1 MKSMF
6 NERQRFSLRK
16 LSIGV
21 VSVLLGVTF
30 VSNAQVV
37 KADEATNSVSA
48 SSSDVSSNSTTS
60 SSSDASVA
68 ASSSSDSVTTNE
80 SSQVTN
86 QPQDLNS
93 SNLASASTYTLGDG
107 NRRYPSADKDPNN
120 ANNYVTLQDI
130 SERYV
135 QTGGTLAP
143 NEKRWRIVWNSNVNN
158 STKTDEQWFS
168 IMMTKNVKIK
178 GGANN
183 VTIQVIG
190 GPTDRQT
197 WQQVQF
203 DIDKGPTILH
213 NSNELS
219 DEYRDYFIHDKKFN
233 GHYYNGSDPEALEM
247 WTHIN
252 LPTFSYANYGRAN
265 LDRQTTM
272 NHLFYDNNWFPASIK
287 NRTSY
292 EWDDALEFGGNWITR
307 YKHNDGTTQNGPLI
321 NLDLNSNDDKNVKYL
336 GDIYTFHY
344 QSANGYYLGGT
355 KKVQMDF
362 TTVVDSTVTDVP
374 ETRLIAG
381 YKAGAA
387 GSDFRRAQEN
397 NHLVDNQTYK
407 LIVNETSQR
416 SDKKIPANAFKVAG
430 PDNISKDY
438 THEELNQTNNTQEFN
453 YYTDKIDTATQQN
466 ILNSLKVA
474 STTQNGVTVSDP
486 VIDTVNKTVTYNVV
500 YTDTVAAKTTHI
512 IFKDG
517 DTPVK
522 TVEVSGKPGDKVP
535 VSEEDQKIPDGY
547 ELVPGEKVPTEVDF
561 PSDGTT
567 PEDKVVK
574 LTHKTTTV
582 NPDDP
587 KTPEDTLPENPK
599 VHYPDGV
606 SEKDLNKTVTRRIYE
621 VDPVTKEKV
630 LVKTQEAKLTRTATV
645 DEVTGKVTKYSD
657 WTTGTWESYTASTK
671 EGYTP
676 DQSTVPE
683 VTVDGDTESTE
694 VVINYVKNPTGK
706 IIFKDGDKPVKTVEV
721 SGKPGDKVPVSE
733 EDQKI
738 PDGYE
743 LVPGQEVPT
752 EVDFPSD
759 GTTPSETVVKIQKK
773 TPDTPS
779 TDQPTG
785 KIIFKDGDKPVKTV
799 EVPGKP
805 GESVEVPDTT
815 IPEGYE
821 LVPGQEVPTTIDF
834 PGDGSNPS
842 DKVVEVQPKT
852 PTEQTTHIV
861 FKDGDTPVKTVEV
874 SGKPG
879 DKVPVSEED
888 QKIPDGYELVPGQEV
903 PTEVDF
909 PSDGTT
915 PSETVVKIQKKTPDT
930 PSTDQPTGKI
940 IFKDGD
946 KPVKTVEVPGKPGES
961 VEVPDTTIPEGY
973 ELVPGQ
979 EVPTTIDFPGDGS
992 NPSDKVVEVQP
1003 KTPTEQ
1009 TTHIVFKDGDTPVKT
1024 VEVSGKPGDKVPVSE
1039 EDQKIPDGY
1048 ELVPG
1053 QEVPTEV
1060 DFPSDGTTPSE
1071 TVVKIQKKTPD
1082 TPSTDQ
1088 PAGKII
1094 FKDGDKPV
1102 KEVTVPGEAG
1112 KTVEVPDTTI
1122 PEGYELVPGEKVPT
1136 TIDFPGD
1143 GSSPEDKVVKVQPK
1157 TPTEQTTHIVFKDGD
1172 TPVKTVEV
1180 SGKPGD
1186 KVPVSEEDQ
1195 KIPDGYELVPGQEV
1209 PTEVDFP
1216 SDGTTPSETVVKIQ
1230 KKTPD
1235 TPSTDQPAGKIIF
1248 KDGDKPV
1255 KTVEVP
1261 GKPGESVE
1269 VPDTTIPEG
1278 YELVPGQK
1286 VPTTI
1291 DFPGDGSNPSDKTV
1305 KLTHKIVVVT
1315 PDDPKSSNDPLP
1327 DNPSKNYPDG
1337 VTETNLRKRIKRTI
1351 NVINPNGDIDVTTQL
1366 VVFERTAT
1374 VDQVNGQ
1381 VSYSDWKQVGEDKSW
1396 PKFEAPDITGY
1407 TPSTESVSEVI
1418 PNVNTENVT
1427 VNITYKADNSG
1438 SDRDANTPTDPQ
1450 PQGQDITTN
1459 KGTTPSPSDG
1469 IKNKGDLPDGTK
1481 YSWKETPNTNNGD
1494 TTGTVVVTY
1503 TDGSK
1508 DEVKVTIHV
1517 TEPNKKTGMEDNKST
1532 IVTSSSS
1539 ANKVKNTANSKQS
1552 TLPQTGANTSAL
1564 AGLGIAL
1571 MGLASMIFINKKKKD

>member
-500 YTDTVAAKTTHI
+500 YTDTVAEKTTHI

-733 EDQKI
+733 KDQKI

-743 LVPGQEVPT
+743 LVPGEKVPT

-759 GTTPSETVVKIQKK
+759 GTTPSESVVKIQKK

-785 KIIFKDGDKPVKTV
+785 KIIFKDGDKPVKEVT
-799 EVPGKP
+799 VPGEAGKT
-805 GESVEVPDTT
+805 VEVPDTT

-842 DKVVEVQPKT
+842 DKVVELQPKT

-888 QKIPDGYELVPGQEV
+888 QKIPDGYELVPGEEV

-915 PSETVVKIQKKTPDT
+915 PSESVVKIQKKTPDT
-930 PSTDQPTGKI
+930 PSTDQPT
-940 IFKDGD
+940 
-946 KPVKTVEVPGKPGES
+946 
-961 VEVPDTTIPEGY
+961 
-973 ELVPGQ
+973 
-979 EVPTTIDFPGDGS
+979 
-992 NPSDKVVEVQP
+992 
-1003 KTPTEQ
+1003 
-1009 TTHIVFKDGDTPVKT
+1009 
-1024 VEVSGKPGDKVPVSE
+1024 
-1039 EDQKIPDGY
+1039 
-1048 ELVPG
+1048 
-1053 QEVPTEV
+1053 
-1060 DFPSDGTTPSE
+1060 
-1071 TVVKIQKKTPD
+1071 
-1082 TPSTDQ
+1082 
-1088 PAGKII
+1088 
-1094 FKDGDKPV
+1094 
-1102 KEVTVPGEAG
+1102 
-1112 KTVEVPDTTI
+1112 
-1122 PEGYELVPGEKVPT
+1122 
-1136 TIDFPGD
+1136 
-1143 GSSPEDKVVKVQPK
+1143 
-1157 TPTEQTTHIVFKDGD
+1157 
-1172 TPVKTVEV
+1172 
-1180 SGKPGD
+1180 
-1186 KVPVSEEDQ
+1186 
-1195 KIPDGYELVPGQEV
+1195 
-1209 PTEVDFP
+1209 
-1216 SDGTTPSETVVKIQ
+1216 
-1230 KKTPD
+1230 
-1235 TPSTDQPAGKIIF
+1235 GKIIF

-1503 TDGSK
+1503 PDGSK

>member
-500 YTDTVAAKTTHI
+500 YTDTVAEKTTHI

-1088 PAGKII
+1088 P
-1094 FKDGDKPV
+1094 
-1102 KEVTVPGEAG
+1102 T
-1112 KTVEVPDTTI
+1112 
-1122 PEGYELVPGEKVPT
+1122 
-1136 TIDFPGD
+1136 
-1143 GSSPEDKVVKVQPK
+1143 
-1157 TPTEQTTHIVFKDGD
+1157 
-1172 TPVKTVEV
+1172 
-1180 SGKPGD
+1180 
-1186 KVPVSEEDQ
+1186 
-1195 KIPDGYELVPGQEV
+1195 
-1209 PTEVDFP
+1209 
-1216 SDGTTPSETVVKIQ
+1216 
-1230 KKTPD
+1230 
-1235 TPSTDQPAGKIIF
+1235 GKIIF

-1278 YELVPGQK
+1278 YELVPGQE

-1503 TDGSK
+1503 PDGSK

>member
-1 MKSMF
+1 
-6 NERQRFSLRK
+6 
-16 LSIGV
+16 
-21 VSVLLGVTF
+21 
-30 VSNAQVV
+30 
-37 KADEATNSVSA
+37 
-48 SSSDVSSNSTTS
+48 
-60 SSSDASVA
+60 
-68 ASSSSDSVTTNE
+68 
-80 SSQVTN
+80 
-86 QPQDLNS
+86 
-93 SNLASASTYTLGDG
+93 
-107 NRRYPSADKDPNN
+107 
-120 ANNYVTLQDI
+120 
-130 SERYV
+130 
-135 QTGGTLAP
+135 
-143 NEKRWRIVWNSNVNN
+143 
-158 STKTDEQWFS
+158 
-168 IMMTKNVKIK
+168 MMTKNVKIK

-500 YTDTVAAKTTHI
+500 YTDTVAEKTTHI

-733 EDQKI
+733 KDQKIPDGYELVPGEKVPTEVDFPSDGTTPSESVVKIQKKTPDTPSTDQPTGKIIFKDGDKPVKEVTVPGEAGKTVEVPDTTIPEGYELVPGQEVPTTIDFPGDGSNPSDKVVELQPKTPTEQTTHIVFKDGDTPVKTVEVSGKPGDKVPVSEEDQKI

-743 LVPGQEVPT
+743 LVPGEEVPT

-842 DKVVEVQPKT
+842 DKVVE
-852 PTEQTTHIV
+852 
-861 FKDGDTPVKTVEV
+861 
-874 SGKPG
+874 
-879 DKVPVSEED
+879 
-888 QKIPDGYELVPGQEV
+888 
-903 PTEVDF
+903 
-909 PSDGTT
+909 
-915 PSETVVKIQKKTPDT
+915 
-930 PSTDQPTGKI
+930 
-940 IFKDGD
+940 
-946 KPVKTVEVPGKPGES
+946 
-961 VEVPDTTIPEGY
+961 
-973 ELVPGQ
+973 
-979 EVPTTIDFPGDGS
+979 
-992 NPSDKVVEVQP
+992 
-1003 KTPTEQ
+1003 
-1009 TTHIVFKDGDTPVKT
+1009 
-1024 VEVSGKPGDKVPVSE
+1024 
-1039 EDQKIPDGY
+1039 
-1048 ELVPG
+1048 
-1053 QEVPTEV
+1053 
-1060 DFPSDGTTPSE
+1060 
-1071 TVVKIQKKTPD
+1071 
-1082 TPSTDQ
+1082 
-1088 PAGKII
+1088 
-1094 FKDGDKPV
+1094 
-1102 KEVTVPGEAG
+1102 
-1112 KTVEVPDTTI
+1112 
-1122 PEGYELVPGEKVPT
+1122 
-1136 TIDFPGD
+1136 
-1143 GSSPEDKVVKVQPK
+1143 VQPK

-1418 PNVNTENVT
+1418 PNVNNENVT

-1503 TDGSK
+1503 PDGSK

>member
-1 MKSMF
+1 
-6 NERQRFSLRK
+6 
-16 LSIGV
+16 
-21 VSVLLGVTF
+21 
-30 VSNAQVV
+30 
-37 KADEATNSVSA
+37 
-48 SSSDVSSNSTTS
+48 
-60 SSSDASVA
+60 
-68 ASSSSDSVTTNE
+68 
-80 SSQVTN
+80 
-86 QPQDLNS
+86 
-93 SNLASASTYTLGDG
+93 
-107 NRRYPSADKDPNN
+107 
-120 ANNYVTLQDI
+120 
-130 SERYV
+130 
-135 QTGGTLAP
+135 
-143 NEKRWRIVWNSNVNN
+143 
-158 STKTDEQWFS
+158 
-168 IMMTKNVKIK
+168 MMTKNVKIK

-500 YTDTVAAKTTHI
+500 YTDTVAEKTTHI

-733 EDQKI
+733 KDQKI

-743 LVPGQEVPT
+743 LVPGEKVPT

-759 GTTPSETVVKIQKK
+759 GTTPSESVVKIQKK

-779 TDQPTG
+779 TDQPT
-785 KIIFKDGDKPVKTV
+785 
-799 EVPGKP
+799 
-805 GESVEVPDTT
+805 
-815 IPEGYE
+815 
-821 LVPGQEVPTTIDF
+821 
-834 PGDGSNPS
+834 
-842 DKVVEVQPKT
+842 
-852 PTEQTTHIV
+852 
-861 FKDGDTPVKTVEV
+861 
-874 SGKPG
+874 
-879 DKVPVSEED
+879 
-888 QKIPDGYELVPGQEV
+888 
-903 PTEVDF
+903 
-909 PSDGTT
+909 
-915 PSETVVKIQKKTPDT
+915 
-930 PSTDQPTGKI
+930 
-940 IFKDGD
+940 
-946 KPVKTVEVPGKPGES
+946 
-961 VEVPDTTIPEGY
+961 
-973 ELVPGQ
+973 
-979 EVPTTIDFPGDGS
+979 
-992 NPSDKVVEVQP
+992 
-1003 KTPTEQ
+1003 
-1009 TTHIVFKDGDTPVKT
+1009 
-1024 VEVSGKPGDKVPVSE
+1024 
-1039 EDQKIPDGY
+1039 
-1048 ELVPG
+1048 
-1053 QEVPTEV
+1053 
-1060 DFPSDGTTPSE
+1060 
-1071 TVVKIQKKTPD
+1071 
-1082 TPSTDQ
+1082 
-1088 PAGKII
+1088 GKII

-1122 PEGYELVPGEKVPT
+1122 PEGYELVPGQEVPT

-1143 GSSPEDKVVKVQPK
+1143 GSNPSDKVVELQPK

-1418 PNVNTENVT
+1418 PNVNNENVT

-1503 TDGSK
+1503 PDGSK

>member
-500 YTDTVAAKTTHI
+500 YTDTVAEKTTHI

-930 PSTDQPTGKI
+930 PSTDQP
-940 IFKDGD
+940 
-946 KPVKTVEVPGKPGES
+946 
-961 VEVPDTTIPEGY
+961 
-973 ELVPGQ
+973 
-979 EVPTTIDFPGDGS
+979 
-992 NPSDKVVEVQP
+992 
-1003 KTPTEQ
+1003 
-1009 TTHIVFKDGDTPVKT
+1009 
-1024 VEVSGKPGDKVPVSE
+1024 
-1039 EDQKIPDGY
+1039 
-1048 ELVPG
+1048 
-1053 QEVPTEV
+1053 
-1060 DFPSDGTTPSE
+1060 
-1071 TVVKIQKKTPD
+1071 
-1082 TPSTDQ
+1082 
-1088 PAGKII
+1088 
-1094 FKDGDKPV
+1094 
-1102 KEVTVPGEAG
+1102 
-1112 KTVEVPDTTI
+1112 
-1122 PEGYELVPGEKVPT
+1122 
-1136 TIDFPGD
+1136 
-1143 GSSPEDKVVKVQPK
+1143 
-1157 TPTEQTTHIVFKDGD
+1157 
-1172 TPVKTVEV
+1172 
-1180 SGKPGD
+1180 
-1186 KVPVSEEDQ
+1186 
-1195 KIPDGYELVPGQEV
+1195 
-1209 PTEVDFP
+1209 
-1216 SDGTTPSETVVKIQ
+1216 
-1230 KKTPD
+1230 
-1235 TPSTDQPAGKIIF
+1235 AGKIIF

-1503 TDGSK
+1503 PDGSK

>member
-1 MKSMF
+1 
-6 NERQRFSLRK
+6 
-16 LSIGV
+16 
-21 VSVLLGVTF
+21 
-30 VSNAQVV
+30 
-37 KADEATNSVSA
+37 
-48 SSSDVSSNSTTS
+48 
-60 SSSDASVA
+60 
-68 ASSSSDSVTTNE
+68 
-80 SSQVTN
+80 
-86 QPQDLNS
+86 
-93 SNLASASTYTLGDG
+93 
-107 NRRYPSADKDPNN
+107 
-120 ANNYVTLQDI
+120 
-130 SERYV
+130 
-135 QTGGTLAP
+135 
-143 NEKRWRIVWNSNVNN
+143 
-158 STKTDEQWFS
+158 
-168 IMMTKNVKIK
+168 MMTKNVKIK

-500 YTDTVAAKTTHI
+500 YTDTVAEKTTHI

-733 EDQKI
+733 KDQKIPDGYELVPGEKVPTEVDFPSDGTTPSESVVKIQKKTPDTPSTDQPTGKIIFKDGDKPVKEVTVPGEAGKTVEVPDTTIPEGYELVPGQEVPTTIDFPGDGSNPSDKVVELQPKTPTEQTTHIVFKDGDTPVKTVEVSGKPGDKVPVSEEDQKI

-743 LVPGQEVPT
+743 LVPGEEVPT

-821 LVPGQEVPTTIDF
+821 LVPGEKVPTTIDF

-1255 KTVEVP
+1255 KPVEVP

-1418 PNVNTENVT
+1418 PNVNNENVT

-1503 TDGSK
+1503 PDGSK

>member
-1 MKSMF
+1 
-6 NERQRFSLRK
+6 
-16 LSIGV
+16 
-21 VSVLLGVTF
+21 
-30 VSNAQVV
+30 
-37 KADEATNSVSA
+37 
-48 SSSDVSSNSTTS
+48 
-60 SSSDASVA
+60 
-68 ASSSSDSVTTNE
+68 
-80 SSQVTN
+80 
-86 QPQDLNS
+86 
-93 SNLASASTYTLGDG
+93 
-107 NRRYPSADKDPNN
+107 
-120 ANNYVTLQDI
+120 
-130 SERYV
+130 
-135 QTGGTLAP
+135 
-143 NEKRWRIVWNSNVNN
+143 
-158 STKTDEQWFS
+158 
-168 IMMTKNVKIK
+168 MMTKNVKIK

-500 YTDTVAAKTTHI
+500 YTDTVAEKTTHI

-706 IIFKDGDKPVKTVEV
+706 IIFKDGDK
-721 SGKPGDKVPVSE
+721 
-733 EDQKI
+733 
-738 PDGYE
+738 
-743 LVPGQEVPT
+743 
-752 EVDFPSD
+752 
-759 GTTPSETVVKIQKK
+759 
-773 TPDTPS
+773 
-779 TDQPTG
+779 
-785 KIIFKDGDKPVKTV
+785 
-799 EVPGKP
+799 
-805 GESVEVPDTT
+805 
-815 IPEGYE
+815 
-821 LVPGQEVPTTIDF
+821 
-834 PGDGSNPS
+834 
-842 DKVVEVQPKT
+842 
-852 PTEQTTHIV
+852 
-861 FKDGDTPVKTVEV
+861 PVKTVEV

-1418 PNVNTENVT
+1418 PNVNNENVT

-1503 TDGSK
+1503 PDGSK

>member
-1 MKSMF
+1 
-6 NERQRFSLRK
+6 
-16 LSIGV
+16 
-21 VSVLLGVTF
+21 
-30 VSNAQVV
+30 
-37 KADEATNSVSA
+37 
-48 SSSDVSSNSTTS
+48 
-60 SSSDASVA
+60 
-68 ASSSSDSVTTNE
+68 
-80 SSQVTN
+80 
-86 QPQDLNS
+86 
-93 SNLASASTYTLGDG
+93 
-107 NRRYPSADKDPNN
+107 
-120 ANNYVTLQDI
+120 
-130 SERYV
+130 
-135 QTGGTLAP
+135 
-143 NEKRWRIVWNSNVNN
+143 
-158 STKTDEQWFS
+158 
-168 IMMTKNVKIK
+168 MMTKNVKIK

-500 YTDTVAAKTTHI
+500 YTDTVAEKTTHI
-512 IFKDG
+512 I
-517 DTPVK
+517 
-522 TVEVSGKPGDKVP
+522 
-535 VSEEDQKIPDGY
+535 
-547 ELVPGEKVPTEVDF
+547 
-561 PSDGTT
+561 
-567 PEDKVVK
+567 
-574 LTHKTTTV
+574 
-582 NPDDP
+582 
-587 KTPEDTLPENPK
+587 
-599 VHYPDGV
+599 
-606 SEKDLNKTVTRRIYE
+606 
-621 VDPVTKEKV
+621 
-630 LVKTQEAKLTRTATV
+630 
-645 DEVTGKVTKYSD
+645 
-657 WTTGTWESYTASTK
+657 
-671 EGYTP
+671 
-676 DQSTVPE
+676 
-683 VTVDGDTESTE
+683 
-694 VVINYVKNPTGK
+694 
-706 IIFKDGDKPVKTVEV
+706 
-721 SGKPGDKVPVSE
+721 
-733 EDQKI
+733 
-738 PDGYE
+738 
-743 LVPGQEVPT
+743 
-752 EVDFPSD
+752 
-759 GTTPSETVVKIQKK
+759 
-773 TPDTPS
+773 
-779 TDQPTG
+779 
-785 KIIFKDGDKPVKTV
+785 
-799 EVPGKP
+799 
-805 GESVEVPDTT
+805 
-815 IPEGYE
+815 
-821 LVPGQEVPTTIDF
+821 
-834 PGDGSNPS
+834 
-842 DKVVEVQPKT
+842 
-852 PTEQTTHIV
+852 
-861 FKDGDTPVKTVEV
+861 
-874 SGKPG
+874 
-879 DKVPVSEED
+879 
-888 QKIPDGYELVPGQEV
+888 
-903 PTEVDF
+903 
-909 PSDGTT
+909 
-915 PSETVVKIQKKTPDT
+915 
-930 PSTDQPTGKI
+930 
-940 IFKDGD
+940 
-946 KPVKTVEVPGKPGES
+946 
-961 VEVPDTTIPEGY
+961 
-973 ELVPGQ
+973 
-979 EVPTTIDFPGDGS
+979 
-992 NPSDKVVEVQP
+992 
-1003 KTPTEQ
+1003 
-1009 TTHIVFKDGDTPVKT
+1009 FKDGDTPVKT

-1418 PNVNTENVT
+1418 PNVNNENVT

-1503 TDGSK
+1503 PDGSK

>member
-1 MKSMF
+1 
-6 NERQRFSLRK
+6 
-16 LSIGV
+16 
-21 VSVLLGVTF
+21 
-30 VSNAQVV
+30 
-37 KADEATNSVSA
+37 
-48 SSSDVSSNSTTS
+48 
-60 SSSDASVA
+60 
-68 ASSSSDSVTTNE
+68 
-80 SSQVTN
+80 
-86 QPQDLNS
+86 
-93 SNLASASTYTLGDG
+93 
-107 NRRYPSADKDPNN
+107 
-120 ANNYVTLQDI
+120 
-130 SERYV
+130 
-135 QTGGTLAP
+135 
-143 NEKRWRIVWNSNVNN
+143 
-158 STKTDEQWFS
+158 
-168 IMMTKNVKIK
+168 
-178 GGANN
+178 
-183 VTIQVIG
+183 
-190 GPTDRQT
+190 
-197 WQQVQF
+197 
-203 DIDKGPTILH
+203 
-213 NSNELS
+213 
-219 DEYRDYFIHDKKFN
+219 
-233 GHYYNGSDPEALEM
+233 
-247 WTHIN
+247 
-252 LPTFSYANYGRAN
+252 
-265 LDRQTTM
+265 
-272 NHLFYDNNWFPASIK
+272 
-287 NRTSY
+287 
-292 EWDDALEFGGNWITR
+292 
-307 YKHNDGTTQNGPLI
+307 
-321 NLDLNSNDDKNVKYL
+321 
-336 GDIYTFHY
+336 
-344 QSANGYYLGGT
+344 
-355 KKVQMDF
+355 
-362 TTVVDSTVTDVP
+362 
-374 ETRLIAG
+374 
-381 YKAGAA
+381 
-387 GSDFRRAQEN
+387 
-397 NHLVDNQTYK
+397 
-407 LIVNETSQR
+407 
-416 SDKKIPANAFKVAG
+416 
-430 PDNISKDY
+430 
-438 THEELNQTNNTQEFN
+438 
-453 YYTDKIDTATQQN
+453 
-466 ILNSLKVA
+466 
-474 STTQNGVTVSDP
+474 
-486 VIDTVNKTVTYNVV
+486 
-500 YTDTVAAKTTHI
+500 
-512 IFKDG
+512 
-517 DTPVK
+517 
-522 TVEVSGKPGDKVP
+522 
-535 VSEEDQKIPDGY
+535 
-547 ELVPGEKVPTEVDF
+547 
-561 PSDGTT
+561 
-567 PEDKVVK
+567 
-574 LTHKTTTV
+574 
-582 NPDDP
+582 
-587 KTPEDTLPENPK
+587 
-599 VHYPDGV
+599 
-606 SEKDLNKTVTRRIYE
+606 VTRKIYE

-645 DEVTGKVTKYSD
+645 DEVTGKVIKYSD

-694 VVINYVKNPTGK
+694 VVINYVKNPAGK
-706 IIFKDGDKPVKTVEV
+706 IIFKDGDTPVKTVEV

-738 PDGYE
+738 PNGYE
-743 LVPGQEVPT
+743 VEEGSPKVPT

-759 GTTPSETVVKIQKK
+759 GTTPEDTVIKLTHKTTTVNPDDPKTTDDVLPNNPDVHYPDGVSETDLNKTVTRKIYEVDPVTKEKVLVKTQEAKLSRTATVDEVTGKVIKYSDWTTGTWESYTASTK
-773 TPDTPS
+773 EGYTPDQGTVPEVTVDGDTES
-779 TDQPTG
+779 TEVVINYVKNPAG
-785 KIIFKDGDKPVKTV
+785 KIIFKDGDKPVKEVT
-799 EVPGKP
+799 VPGEAGKTVKVPDTTIPEGYELVPGQKVPTTIDFPDDGSNPEDKEVKLTHKTTVVNPDDPKTTDDVLPNNPDVHYPDGVSETDLNKTVTRKIYEVDPVTKEKVLVKTQETKLTRTATVDEVTGKVTKYSDWTTGTWESYTASTKEGYTPDQSTVPEVTVNGDTEDTEVIINYVKNPAGKIIFKDGDKPVKEVTVP
-805 GESVEVPDTT
+805 GEAGKTVEVPDTT

-915 PSETVVKIQKKTPDT
+915 PGKSVVKIQKKTPDT

-979 EVPTTIDFPGDGS
+979 KVPTTIDFPGDGS

-1060 DFPSDGTTPSE
+1060 DFPSDGTTPGKS
-1071 TVVKIQKKTPD
+1071 VVKIQKKTPD
-1082 TPSTDQ
+1082 TPSTNQ
-1088 PAGKII
+1088 PTGKII

-1102 KEVTVPGEAG
+1102 KTVEVPGEAG

-1122 PEGYELVPGEKVPT
+1122 PEGYELVPGEEVPT
-1136 TIDFPGD
+1136 IIDFPGD
-1143 GSSPEDKVVKVQPK
+1143 GSNPSDKVVEVQPK

-1216 SDGTTPSETVVKIQ
+1216 SDGTTPGESVVKIQ

-1235 TPSTDQPAGKIIF
+1235 TPSTNQPTGKIIF

-1261 GKPGESVE
+1261 GEAGKTVE

-1337 VTETNLRKRIKRTI
+1337 VTETNLRKRVKRTI

-1396 PKFEAPDITGY
+1396 PKFEAPDIAGY

-1503 TDGSK
+1503 PDGSK
-1508 DEVKVTIHV
+1508 VEVKVTIHV
-1517 TEPNKKTGMEDNKST
+1517 TESNKKIGMEDNKST
-1532 IVTSSSS
+1532 IVTSASS
-1539 ANKVKNTANSKQS
+1539 ANKVKNIANSKQS
-1552 TLPQTGANTSAL
+1552 TLPETGANTSAL

-1571 MGLASMIFINKKKKD
+1571 MGLASLIFISKKKKD

>member
-500 YTDTVAAKTTHI
+500 YTDTVAEKTTHI

-733 EDQKI
+733 KDQKI

-743 LVPGQEVPT
+743 LVPGEKVPT

-759 GTTPSETVVKIQKK
+759 GTTPSESVVKIQKK

-785 KIIFKDGDKPVKTV
+785 KIIFKDGDKPVKEVT
-799 EVPGKP
+799 VPGEAGKT
-805 GESVEVPDTT
+805 VEVPDTT

-842 DKVVEVQPKT
+842 DKVVELQPKT

-888 QKIPDGYELVPGQEV
+888 QKIPDGYELVPGEEV

-930 PSTDQPTGKI
+930 PSTDQPT
-940 IFKDGD
+940 
-946 KPVKTVEVPGKPGES
+946 
-961 VEVPDTTIPEGY
+961 
-973 ELVPGQ
+973 
-979 EVPTTIDFPGDGS
+979 
-992 NPSDKVVEVQP
+992 
-1003 KTPTEQ
+1003 
-1009 TTHIVFKDGDTPVKT
+1009 
-1024 VEVSGKPGDKVPVSE
+1024 
-1039 EDQKIPDGY
+1039 
-1048 ELVPG
+1048 
-1053 QEVPTEV
+1053 
-1060 DFPSDGTTPSE
+1060 
-1071 TVVKIQKKTPD
+1071 
-1082 TPSTDQ
+1082 
-1088 PAGKII
+1088 
-1094 FKDGDKPV
+1094 
-1102 KEVTVPGEAG
+1102 
-1112 KTVEVPDTTI
+1112 
-1122 PEGYELVPGEKVPT
+1122 
-1136 TIDFPGD
+1136 
-1143 GSSPEDKVVKVQPK
+1143 
-1157 TPTEQTTHIVFKDGD
+1157 
-1172 TPVKTVEV
+1172 
-1180 SGKPGD
+1180 
-1186 KVPVSEEDQ
+1186 
-1195 KIPDGYELVPGQEV
+1195 
-1209 PTEVDFP
+1209 
-1216 SDGTTPSETVVKIQ
+1216 
-1230 KKTPD
+1230 
-1235 TPSTDQPAGKIIF
+1235 GKIIF

-1503 TDGSK
+1503 PDGSK

>member
-500 YTDTVAAKTTHI
+500 YTDTVAEKTTHI

-785 KIIFKDGDKPVKTV
+785 KIIFKDGDKPVKEVT
-799 EVPGKP
+799 VPGEAGKT
-805 GESVEVPDTT
+805 VEVPDTT

-842 DKVVEVQPKT
+842 DKVVE
-852 PTEQTTHIV
+852 
-861 FKDGDTPVKTVEV
+861 
-874 SGKPG
+874 
-879 DKVPVSEED
+879 
-888 QKIPDGYELVPGQEV
+888 
-903 PTEVDF
+903 
-909 PSDGTT
+909 
-915 PSETVVKIQKKTPDT
+915 
-930 PSTDQPTGKI
+930 
-940 IFKDGD
+940 
-946 KPVKTVEVPGKPGES
+946 
-961 VEVPDTTIPEGY
+961 
-973 ELVPGQ
+973 
-979 EVPTTIDFPGDGS
+979 
-992 NPSDKVVEVQP
+992 
-1003 KTPTEQ
+1003 
-1009 TTHIVFKDGDTPVKT
+1009 
-1024 VEVSGKPGDKVPVSE
+1024 
-1039 EDQKIPDGY
+1039 
-1048 ELVPG
+1048 
-1053 QEVPTEV
+1053 
-1060 DFPSDGTTPSE
+1060 
-1071 TVVKIQKKTPD
+1071 
-1082 TPSTDQ
+1082 
-1088 PAGKII
+1088 
-1094 FKDGDKPV
+1094 
-1102 KEVTVPGEAG
+1102 
-1112 KTVEVPDTTI
+1112 
-1122 PEGYELVPGEKVPT
+1122 
-1136 TIDFPGD
+1136 
-1143 GSSPEDKVVKVQPK
+1143 VQPK

-1503 TDGSK
+1503 PDGSK

>member
-500 YTDTVAAKTTHI
+500 YTDTVAEKTTHI

-733 EDQKI
+733 KDQKI

-743 LVPGQEVPT
+743 LVPGEKVPT

-759 GTTPSETVVKIQKK
+759 GTTPSESVVKIQKK

-779 TDQPTG
+779 T
-785 KIIFKDGDKPVKTV
+785 
-799 EVPGKP
+799 
-805 GESVEVPDTT
+805 
-815 IPEGYE
+815 
-821 LVPGQEVPTTIDF
+821 
-834 PGDGSNPS
+834 
-842 DKVVEVQPKT
+842 
-852 PTEQTTHIV
+852 
-861 FKDGDTPVKTVEV
+861 
-874 SGKPG
+874 
-879 DKVPVSEED
+879 
-888 QKIPDGYELVPGQEV
+888 
-903 PTEVDF
+903 
-909 PSDGTT
+909 
-915 PSETVVKIQKKTPDT
+915 
-930 PSTDQPTGKI
+930 
-940 IFKDGD
+940 
-946 KPVKTVEVPGKPGES
+946 
-961 VEVPDTTIPEGY
+961 
-973 ELVPGQ
+973 
-979 EVPTTIDFPGDGS
+979 
-992 NPSDKVVEVQP
+992 
-1003 KTPTEQ
+1003 
-1009 TTHIVFKDGDTPVKT
+1009 
-1024 VEVSGKPGDKVPVSE
+1024 
-1039 EDQKIPDGY
+1039 
-1048 ELVPG
+1048 
-1053 QEVPTEV
+1053 
-1060 DFPSDGTTPSE
+1060 
-1071 TVVKIQKKTPD
+1071 
-1082 TPSTDQ
+1082 
-1088 PAGKII
+1088 
-1094 FKDGDKPV
+1094 
-1102 KEVTVPGEAG
+1102 
-1112 KTVEVPDTTI
+1112 
-1122 PEGYELVPGEKVPT
+1122 
-1136 TIDFPGD
+1136 
-1143 GSSPEDKVVKVQPK
+1143 
-1157 TPTEQTTHIVFKDGD
+1157 
-1172 TPVKTVEV
+1172 
-1180 SGKPGD
+1180 
-1186 KVPVSEEDQ
+1186 
-1195 KIPDGYELVPGQEV
+1195 
-1209 PTEVDFP
+1209 
-1216 SDGTTPSETVVKIQ
+1216 
-1230 KKTPD
+1230 
-1235 TPSTDQPAGKIIF
+1235 
-1248 KDGDKPV
+1248 
-1255 KTVEVP
+1255 
-1261 GKPGESVE
+1261 
-1269 VPDTTIPEG
+1269 
-1278 YELVPGQK
+1278 
-1286 VPTTI
+1286 
-1291 DFPGDGSNPSDKTV
+1291 
-1305 KLTHKIVVVT
+1305 
-1315 PDDPKSSNDPLP
+1315 
-1327 DNPSKNYPDG
+1327 
-1337 VTETNLRKRIKRTI
+1337 
-1351 NVINPNGDIDVTTQL
+1351 
-1366 VVFERTAT
+1366 
-1374 VDQVNGQ
+1374 
-1381 VSYSDWKQVGEDKSW
+1381 
-1396 PKFEAPDITGY
+1396 
-1407 TPSTESVSEVI
+1407 
-1418 PNVNTENVT
+1418 
-1427 VNITYKADNSG
+1427 
-1438 SDRDANTPTDPQ
+1438 
-1450 PQGQDITTN
+1450 
-1459 KGTTPSPSDG
+1459 
-1469 IKNKGDLPDGTK
+1469 
-1481 YSWKETPNTNNGD
+1481 
-1494 TTGTVVVTY
+1494 
-1503 TDGSK
+1503 
-1508 DEVKVTIHV
+1508 
-1517 TEPNKKTGMEDNKST
+1517 
-1532 IVTSSSS
+1532 
-1539 ANKVKNTANSKQS
+1539 
-1552 TLPQTGANTSAL
+1552 
-1564 AGLGIAL
+1564 
-1571 MGLASMIFINKKKKD
+1571 

>member
-500 YTDTVAAKTTHI
+500 YTDTVAEKTTHI

-733 EDQKI
+733 KDQKI

-743 LVPGQEVPT
+743 LVPGEKVPT

-759 GTTPSETVVKIQKK
+759 GTTPSESVVKIQKK

-785 KIIFKDGDKPVKTV
+785 KIIFKDGDKPVK
-799 EVPGKP
+799 
-805 GESVEVPDTT
+805 
-815 IPEGYE
+815 
-821 LVPGQEVPTTIDF
+821 
-834 PGDGSNPS
+834 
-842 DKVVEVQPKT
+842 
-852 PTEQTTHIV
+852 
-861 FKDGDTPVKTVEV
+861 
-874 SGKPG
+874 
-879 DKVPVSEED
+879 
-888 QKIPDGYELVPGQEV
+888 
-903 PTEVDF
+903 
-909 PSDGTT
+909 
-915 PSETVVKIQKKTPDT
+915 
-930 PSTDQPTGKI
+930 
-940 IFKDGD
+940 
-946 KPVKTVEVPGKPGES
+946 
-961 VEVPDTTIPEGY
+961 
-973 ELVPGQ
+973 
-979 EVPTTIDFPGDGS
+979 
-992 NPSDKVVEVQP
+992 
-1003 KTPTEQ
+1003 
-1009 TTHIVFKDGDTPVKT
+1009 
-1024 VEVSGKPGDKVPVSE
+1024 
-1039 EDQKIPDGY
+1039 
-1048 ELVPG
+1048 
-1053 QEVPTEV
+1053 
-1060 DFPSDGTTPSE
+1060 
-1071 TVVKIQKKTPD
+1071 
-1082 TPSTDQ
+1082 
-1088 PAGKII
+1088 
-1094 FKDGDKPV
+1094 
-1102 KEVTVPGEAG
+1102 EVTVPGEAG
-1112 KTVEVPDTTI
+1112 KT
-1122 PEGYELVPGEKVPT
+1122 
-1136 TIDFPGD
+1136 
-1143 GSSPEDKVVKVQPK
+1143 
-1157 TPTEQTTHIVFKDGD
+1157 
-1172 TPVKTVEV
+1172 
-1180 SGKPGD
+1180 
-1186 KVPVSEEDQ
+1186 
-1195 KIPDGYELVPGQEV
+1195 
-1209 PTEVDFP
+1209 
-1216 SDGTTPSETVVKIQ
+1216 
-1230 KKTPD
+1230 
-1235 TPSTDQPAGKIIF
+1235 
-1248 KDGDKPV
+1248 
-1255 KTVEVP
+1255 
-1261 GKPGESVE
+1261 VE

-1503 TDGSK
+1503 PDGSK

-1552 TLPQTGANTSAL
+1552 TLPQTGANNSAL

>member
-48 SSSDVSSNSTTS
+48 SSSDVSSNSTT
-60 SSSDASVA
+60 
-68 ASSSSDSVTTNE
+68 SSSSDSVTTNE

-219 DEYRDYFIHDKKFN
+219 DEYRDYFIHDIKVGSQA

-252 LPTFSYANYGRAN
+252 LPTFSYDKYGRAN

-287 NRTSY
+287 DRTTY

-307 YKHNDGTTQNGPLI
+307 YTHNGGSVENGPLI
-321 NLDLNSNDDKNVKYL
+321 NLDLNSNDEKNVKYL
-336 GDIYTFHY
+336 GDIYAFHY
-344 QSANGYYLGGT
+344 QSANDYYLGGT

-362 TTVVDSTVTDVP
+362 TTVVDPSVTDVP

-438 THEELNQTNNTQEFN
+438 THEELNQTSNTQEFN

-500 YTDTVAAKTTHI
+500 YTDTVAEKTTHI

-567 PEDKVVK
+567 P
-574 LTHKTTTV
+574 
-582 NPDDP
+582 
-587 KTPEDTLPENPK
+587 
-599 VHYPDGV
+599 
-606 SEKDLNKTVTRRIYE
+606 
-621 VDPVTKEKV
+621 
-630 LVKTQEAKLTRTATV
+630 
-645 DEVTGKVTKYSD
+645 
-657 WTTGTWESYTASTK
+657 
-671 EGYTP
+671 
-676 DQSTVPE
+676 
-683 VTVDGDTESTE
+683 
-694 VVINYVKNPTGK
+694 
-706 IIFKDGDKPVKTVEV
+706 
-721 SGKPGDKVPVSE
+721 
-733 EDQKI
+733 
-738 PDGYE
+738 
-743 LVPGQEVPT
+743 
-752 EVDFPSD
+752 
-759 GTTPSETVVKIQKK
+759 SETVVKIQKK

-799 EVPGKP
+799 EV
-805 GESVEVPDTT
+805 
-815 IPEGYE
+815 
-821 LVPGQEVPTTIDF
+821 
-834 PGDGSNPS
+834 
-842 DKVVEVQPKT
+842 
-852 PTEQTTHIV
+852 
-861 FKDGDTPVKTVEV
+861 

-879 DKVPVSEED
+879 DKVPVS
-888 QKIPDGYELVPGQEV
+888 
-903 PTEVDF
+903 
-909 PSDGTT
+909 
-915 PSETVVKIQKKTPDT
+915 
-930 PSTDQPTGKI
+930 
-940 IFKDGD
+940 
-946 KPVKTVEVPGKPGES
+946 
-961 VEVPDTTIPEGY
+961 
-973 ELVPGQ
+973 
-979 EVPTTIDFPGDGS
+979 
-992 NPSDKVVEVQP
+992 
-1003 KTPTEQ
+1003 
-1009 TTHIVFKDGDTPVKT
+1009 
-1024 VEVSGKPGDKVPVSE
+1024 
-1039 EDQKIPDGY
+1039 
-1048 ELVPG
+1048 
-1053 QEVPTEV
+1053 
-1060 DFPSDGTTPSE
+1060 
-1071 TVVKIQKKTPD
+1071 
-1082 TPSTDQ
+1082 
-1088 PAGKII
+1088 
-1094 FKDGDKPV
+1094 
-1102 KEVTVPGEAG
+1102 
-1112 KTVEVPDTTI
+1112 
-1122 PEGYELVPGEKVPT
+1122 
-1136 TIDFPGD
+1136 
-1143 GSSPEDKVVKVQPK
+1143 
-1157 TPTEQTTHIVFKDGD
+1157 
-1172 TPVKTVEV
+1172 
-1180 SGKPGD
+1180 
-1186 KVPVSEEDQ
+1186 
-1195 KIPDGYELVPGQEV
+1195 
-1209 PTEVDFP
+1209 
-1216 SDGTTPSETVVKIQ
+1216 
-1230 KKTPD
+1230 
-1235 TPSTDQPAGKIIF
+1235 
-1248 KDGDKPV
+1248 
-1255 KTVEVP
+1255 
-1261 GKPGESVE
+1261 
-1269 VPDTTIPEG
+1269 
-1278 YELVPGQK
+1278 
-1286 VPTTI
+1286 
-1291 DFPGDGSNPSDKTV
+1291 
-1305 KLTHKIVVVT
+1305 
-1315 PDDPKSSNDPLP
+1315 
-1327 DNPSKNYPDG
+1327 
-1337 VTETNLRKRIKRTI
+1337 
-1351 NVINPNGDIDVTTQL
+1351 
-1366 VVFERTAT
+1366 
-1374 VDQVNGQ
+1374 
-1381 VSYSDWKQVGEDKSW
+1381 
-1396 PKFEAPDITGY
+1396 
-1407 TPSTESVSEVI
+1407 
-1418 PNVNTENVT
+1418 
-1427 VNITYKADNSG
+1427 
-1438 SDRDANTPTDPQ
+1438 
-1450 PQGQDITTN
+1450 
-1459 KGTTPSPSDG
+1459 
-1469 IKNKGDLPDGTK
+1469 
-1481 YSWKETPNTNNGD
+1481 
-1494 TTGTVVVTY
+1494 
-1503 TDGSK
+1503 
-1508 DEVKVTIHV
+1508 
-1517 TEPNKKTGMEDNKST
+1517 
-1532 IVTSSSS
+1532 
-1539 ANKVKNTANSKQS
+1539 
-1552 TLPQTGANTSAL
+1552 
-1564 AGLGIAL
+1564 
-1571 MGLASMIFINKKKKD
+1571 

>member
-1 MKSMF
+1 
-6 NERQRFSLRK
+6 
-16 LSIGV
+16 
-21 VSVLLGVTF
+21 
-30 VSNAQVV
+30 
-37 KADEATNSVSA
+37 
-48 SSSDVSSNSTTS
+48 
-60 SSSDASVA
+60 
-68 ASSSSDSVTTNE
+68 
-80 SSQVTN
+80 
-86 QPQDLNS
+86 
-93 SNLASASTYTLGDG
+93 
-107 NRRYPSADKDPNN
+107 
-120 ANNYVTLQDI
+120 
-130 SERYV
+130 
-135 QTGGTLAP
+135 
-143 NEKRWRIVWNSNVNN
+143 
-158 STKTDEQWFS
+158 
-168 IMMTKNVKIK
+168 MMTKNVKIK

-500 YTDTVAAKTTHI
+500 YTDTVAEKTTHI

-733 EDQKI
+733 KDQKI

-743 LVPGQEVPT
+743 LVPGEKVPT

-759 GTTPSETVVKIQKK
+759 GTTPSESVVKIQKK

-785 KIIFKDGDKPVKTV
+785 KIIFKDGDKPVKEVT
-799 EVPGKP
+799 VPGEAGKT
-805 GESVEVPDTT
+805 VEVPDTT

-842 DKVVEVQPKT
+842 DKVVELQPKT

-992 NPSDKVVEVQP
+992 NPSDKVVE
-1003 KTPTEQ
+1003 
-1009 TTHIVFKDGDTPVKT
+1009 
-1024 VEVSGKPGDKVPVSE
+1024 
-1039 EDQKIPDGY
+1039 
-1048 ELVPG
+1048 
-1053 QEVPTEV
+1053 
-1060 DFPSDGTTPSE
+1060 
-1071 TVVKIQKKTPD
+1071 
-1082 TPSTDQ
+1082 
-1088 PAGKII
+1088 
-1094 FKDGDKPV
+1094 
-1102 KEVTVPGEAG
+1102 
-1112 KTVEVPDTTI
+1112 
-1122 PEGYELVPGEKVPT
+1122 
-1136 TIDFPGD
+1136 
-1143 GSSPEDKVVKVQPK
+1143 VQPK

-1418 PNVNTENVT
+1418 PNVNNENVT

-1503 TDGSK
+1503 PDGSK

>member
-500 YTDTVAAKTTHI
+500 YTDTVAEKTTHI

-733 EDQKI
+733 KDQKI

-743 LVPGQEVPT
+743 LVPGEKVPT

-759 GTTPSETVVKIQKK
+759 GTTPSESVVKIQKK

-785 KIIFKDGDKPVKTV
+785 KIIFKDGDKPVK
-799 EVPGKP
+799 
-805 GESVEVPDTT
+805 
-815 IPEGYE
+815 
-821 LVPGQEVPTTIDF
+821 
-834 PGDGSNPS
+834 
-842 DKVVEVQPKT
+842 
-852 PTEQTTHIV
+852 
-861 FKDGDTPVKTVEV
+861 
-874 SGKPG
+874 
-879 DKVPVSEED
+879 
-888 QKIPDGYELVPGQEV
+888 
-903 PTEVDF
+903 
-909 PSDGTT
+909 
-915 PSETVVKIQKKTPDT
+915 
-930 PSTDQPTGKI
+930 
-940 IFKDGD
+940 
-946 KPVKTVEVPGKPGES
+946 
-961 VEVPDTTIPEGY
+961 
-973 ELVPGQ
+973 
-979 EVPTTIDFPGDGS
+979 
-992 NPSDKVVEVQP
+992 
-1003 KTPTEQ
+1003 
-1009 TTHIVFKDGDTPVKT
+1009 
-1024 VEVSGKPGDKVPVSE
+1024 
-1039 EDQKIPDGY
+1039 
-1048 ELVPG
+1048 
-1053 QEVPTEV
+1053 
-1060 DFPSDGTTPSE
+1060 
-1071 TVVKIQKKTPD
+1071 
-1082 TPSTDQ
+1082 
-1088 PAGKII
+1088 
-1094 FKDGDKPV
+1094 
-1102 KEVTVPGEAG
+1102 EVTVPGEAG
-1112 KTVEVPDTTI
+1112 KT
-1122 PEGYELVPGEKVPT
+1122 
-1136 TIDFPGD
+1136 
-1143 GSSPEDKVVKVQPK
+1143 
-1157 TPTEQTTHIVFKDGD
+1157 
-1172 TPVKTVEV
+1172 
-1180 SGKPGD
+1180 
-1186 KVPVSEEDQ
+1186 
-1195 KIPDGYELVPGQEV
+1195 
-1209 PTEVDFP
+1209 
-1216 SDGTTPSETVVKIQ
+1216 
-1230 KKTPD
+1230 
-1235 TPSTDQPAGKIIF
+1235 
-1248 KDGDKPV
+1248 
-1255 KTVEVP
+1255 
-1261 GKPGESVE
+1261 VE

-1503 TDGSK
+1503 PDGSK